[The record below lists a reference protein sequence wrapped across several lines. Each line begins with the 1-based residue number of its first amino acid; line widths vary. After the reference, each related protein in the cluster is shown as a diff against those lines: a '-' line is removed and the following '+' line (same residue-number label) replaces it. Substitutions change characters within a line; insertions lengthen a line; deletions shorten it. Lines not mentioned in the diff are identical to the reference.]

1 MGCLRLGFAFIASL
15 FMAVVFTIVGGV
27 FGAVIYSIVVSHD
40 ATVPNLSSPV
50 VFMSSPGVYIGGGVG
65 LLIGLLI
72 MRASLKRAA
81 NVNWLKSNGTRI
93 TARVV
98 DIEKKWGSRQVPAGP
113 NGQMQVQ
120 SFRYYVIVTQWIDY
134 RTNQLYTFRS
144 NNLNSFPR
152 KFSKGSSISV
162 LIDPNNLG
170 RYLVEV

>member
-15 FMAVVFTIVGGV
+15 FMTAVFTIVGGV
-27 FGAVIYSIVVSHD
+27 FGAFIFSFVVSHG
-40 ATVPNLSSPV
+40 ATAPNL
-50 VFMSSPGVYIGGGVG
+50 SSPGVYIGGG
-65 LLIGLLI
+65 IGLLLGLLV
-72 MRASLKRAA
+72 MRSSLKRAA
-81 NVNWLKSNGTRI
+81 NVNWLKINGTHI

-98 DIEKKWGSRQVPAGP
+98 DIEKKWGSRQVPIGP

-120 SFRYYVIVTQWIDY
+120 TFQYYVVVTQWIDS

-144 NNLNSFPR
+144 NNLNSYPR
-152 KFSKGSSISV
+152 KFSKGSRISV

>member
-40 ATVPNLSSPV
+40 ATAPNL
-50 VFMSSPGVYIGGGVG
+50 SSPGVYIGGGVS
-65 LLIGLLI
+65 LLIGLLV

-98 DIEKKWGSRQVPAGP
+98 DIEKKWGSRQVPIGP
-113 NGQMQVQ
+113 NGQMQTQ
-120 SFRYYVIVTQWIDY
+120 TFQYYEIVTQWIDS

-144 NNLNSFPR
+144 NNLNSYPR

-170 RYLVEV
+170 RYLVEA